1 MRNKSMKRRILT
13 IIASAVILIGAF
25 SIPVSASDEPLEST
39 EIGVT
44 DNAEISEKVDT
55 GTDINKADVSE
66 NAFSSVFEFFE
77 ENSAK
82 ILSALSFIASLI
94 TVIAY
99 KSGLLPYVQNGVKAL
114 TSAVKALGEKADSMA
129 NETGGFKEQVGNK
142 LTEAQALLE
151 SIEGTV
157 EKMGSRL
164 DAIEAEN
171 SSKSSLKTVLENEID
186 MLYDIFMAASMPQHL
201 KERVG
206 DRVAAMKREL
216 AEVPNANEAN
226 A

>member
-1 MRNKSMKRRILT
+1 MKRRILT

-55 GTDINKADVSE
+55 GTDIKADVSE